1 MRVTYQKNK
10 MFGKKNSNIA
20 NCLIM
25 IHKENTSDP
34 NNRSKNKALKE
45 SLNDRLISFYT
56 PSYI

>member
-1 MRVTYQKNK
+1 MRVTYQKTK
-10 MFGKKNSNIA
+10 YLGKNSNIA

-25 IHKENTSDP
+25 THKENTSDS
-34 NNRSKNKALKE
+34 NNRSKNKALEE